1 MPYMKK
7 DKNGN
12 SVRDFEREYNEYHSD
27 DKQKKRRAKRN
38 SARRELE
45 KEGVVRKGDGK
56 DVAHKH
62 ALSKGGGN
70 HRSNLKVED
79 KSANRSF
86 KRNADGSMK
95 SETSKREKKRGR

>member
-1 MPYMKK
+1 MPYMK
-7 DKNGN
+7 NGKRN
-12 SVRDFEREYNEYHSD
+12 YEKEYNEYHAD

-38 SARRELE
+38 AARRELE

-62 ALSKGGGN
+62 ALSKGGSN
-70 HRSNLKVED
+70 HRSNLKIED